1 MELGHTDV
9 AVHNLRRYKIKV
21 EIVGL
26 CSYHAYNRCD
36 THGASIKKAA
46 HRQACKGGGPLTSTD
61 FAAMITKMPAA
72 DVRGIE
78 VYFV

>member
-1 MELGHTDV
+1 MWQSTIYD
-9 AVHNLRRYKIKV
+9 NYKIKV

-36 THGASIKKAA
+36 THGALIKRAA
-46 HRQACKGGGPLTSTD
+46 HHEACKGGGPITSSD
-61 FAAMITKMPAA
+61 FTALISNMPAA

-78 VYFV
+78 VSIVCLMI